1 MCDLGFGAI
10 HILSETFNDDDDDA
24 NVLVVFS
31 CVYRQSLLVQFTPN
45 LQAYNC
51 LLYTSPSPRDG
62 LLSRMPSSA

>member
-45 LQAYNC
+45 LQAYKKKEKN
-51 LLYTSPSPRDG
+51 YPMTKPI
-62 LLSRMPSSA
+62 